1 MNKKVLIIGSLIV
14 IVGVGYF
21 YYRSKKNAQT
31 SSANNTPATQS
42 NNSTTTNSTANTQT
56 STATQP
62 TTQPTSQTSTSNSI
76 VTSSILNSATL
87 PTTES
92 GQLDI
97 NAVCVG
103 CSDAEKQYLIDSNY
117 VNGTVIPSVQ
127 KVIDQIKNT
136 PDWYSNV
143 QSKALKYGRNIDVQL
158 VLDAVYT
165 IKNS

>member
-14 IVGVGYF
+14 VVGIVYF
-21 YYRSKKNAQT
+21 YIKSKKNAQA
-31 SSANNTPATQS
+31 SASNNTLPTQQT
-42 NNSTTTNSTANTQT
+42 NATNSSNTNV
-56 STATQP
+56 STATP
-62 TTQPTSQTSTSNSI
+62 TTATTSNV

-87 PTTES
+87 PTTAS
-92 GQLDI
+92 GQIDI

-117 VNGTVIPSVQ
+117 VNGLVIPSVQ
-127 KVIDQIKNT
+127 NVINQIKNT
-136 PDWYSNV
+136 PDWYSSV